1 MESKLWHQQT
11 YLLRR
16 NRLTDIENR
25 LEGAKGWEREGPG
38 LWDLQMY
45 TVHIGWINNKAAL
58 LL

>member
-25 LEGAKGWEREGPG
+25 LMAAKGREREALE
-38 LWDLQMY
+38 LWDWQM
-45 TVHIGWINNKAAL
+45 
-58 LL
+58 